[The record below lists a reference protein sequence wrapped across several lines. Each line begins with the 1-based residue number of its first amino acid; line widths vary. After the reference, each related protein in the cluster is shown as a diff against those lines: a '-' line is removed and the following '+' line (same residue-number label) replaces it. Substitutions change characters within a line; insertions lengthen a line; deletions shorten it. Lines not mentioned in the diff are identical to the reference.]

1 MDQADADLMER
12 AYARRIELLAQ
23 PGVKWVTM
31 WLSGDGVILTAEEE
45 SGDRLGEWIARR
57 VDPADGGAGNGEYDR
72 E

>member
-1 MDQADADLMER
+1 MDQADADLMDR

-31 WLSGDGVILTAEEE
+31 WLHGDGVILTAEEE
-45 SGDRLGEWIARR
+45 SGDCLGEWVGRR
-57 VDPADGGAGNGEYDR
+57 VDPADRGCGNGAYDR